1 MKRNHMRLG
10 CAAILSLFAAPA
22 LAGTVTAEKVIADEV
37 LTREI
42 GARPPPDGI
51 LTYLFDENGGGT
63 VADTSGEGNDG
74 AASGCVWTSAGHRSA
89 GAMSFDGAGDFIN
102 AGQVANFPA
111 LNQYSV
117 SLWFLHDGGGD
128 FSPGYGHKML
138 DKTSM
143 YHDWYINLYPAEANG
158 GFGGI
163 ALYIY
168 ENGHAVGIGGELR
181 NYSDSVWH
189 HVAAIRDGTNGQFW
203 VDGTLTDT
211 STSMF
216 SVNSSSDVCVG
227 YSFSSDHYQRKSWS
241 GLLDQ
246 VRIFDRALS
255 AAEVAALHAEG
266 SPLATVTVTADLA
279 VGGGLSVTGPVSFAS
294 GVLHSRPLGD
304 LSCGSYTN
312 AP

>member
-1 MKRNHMRLG
+1 MRLG
-10 CAAILSLFAAPA
+10 CAAILPLLVAPA

-51 LTYLFDENGGGT
+51 LAYLFDGDGGGAVT
-63 VADTSGEGNDG
+63 DTSGAGNDG
-74 AASGCVWTSAGHRSA
+74 AASGCVWTGAGHRSA

-111 LNQYSV
+111 LSQYSV

-128 FSPGYGHKML
+128 FGSGYGHKML

-143 YHDWYINLYPAEANG
+143 YHDWKL
-158 GFGGI
+158 
-163 ALYIY
+163 ALHNWEGSVGLAIY
-168 ENGHAVGIGGELR
+168 EGGASAGLGAGGGGAF
-181 NYSDSVWH
+181 NYMDNIWH
-189 HVAAIRDGTNGQFW
+189 HVVVTRDGANGQFW
-203 VDGTLTDT
+203 VDGVLE
-211 STSMF
+211 STCGNMF
-216 SVNSSSDVCVG
+216 SVYSASDVCVG
-227 YSFSSDHYQRKSWS
+227 NSFSSDSFQRKSWS

-266 SPLATVTVTADLA
+266 SPQATVSVTADLA